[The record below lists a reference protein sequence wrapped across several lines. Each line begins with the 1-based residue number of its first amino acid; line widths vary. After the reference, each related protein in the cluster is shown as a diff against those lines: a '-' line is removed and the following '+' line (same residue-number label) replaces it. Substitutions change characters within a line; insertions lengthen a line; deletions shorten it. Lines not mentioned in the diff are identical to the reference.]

1 MATTATVK
9 AIGPQAMSPDEPI
22 LILFDETA
30 TESLQQIAVIQQFQE
45 SLTHLD
51 LKAGSTLKID
61 EQAYTVAYAGPL
73 VDSNLT
79 TIGHATLYFTAVP
92 AKPLA
97 NGIYLTPA
105 QLPKLKV
112 GSILTYEP

>member
-9 AIGPQAMSPDEPI
+9 AIGPQALSPDDPI

-30 TESLQQIAVIQQFQE
+30 TASLQEIAVIQQFQAVPT
-45 SLTHLD
+45 SLA
-51 LKAGSTLKID
+51 LKTGSTLKID
-61 EQAYTVAYAGPL
+61 NQVYTVDYAGPL
-73 VDSNLT
+73 VEANLT

-97 NGIYLTPA
+97 NGIYLAPT

-112 GSILTYEP
+112 GSVITYEP

>member
-9 AIGPQAMSPDEPI
+9 AIGPQALSPDEPI

-30 TESLQQIAVIQQFQE
+30 TDSLQQIAVIQQFQAP
-45 SLTHLD
+45 LTGLA

-61 EQAYTVAYAGPL
+61 DQVYMVAYAGPL
-73 VDSNLT
+73 VDQNLT

-97 NGIYLTPA
+97 NGVYLAPTR
-105 QLPKLKV
+105 LPKLKV

>member
-9 AIGPQAMSPDEPI
+9 AIGSQALDPDEPI

-30 TESLQQIAVIQQFQE
+30 TASLQQIAVIQQFKE
-45 SLTHLD
+45 KLTSLPLT
-51 LKAGSTLKID
+51 AGSTIKID
-61 EQAYTVAYAGPL
+61 DQAYTVAYAGPL
-73 VDSNLT
+73 VDANLT

-97 NGIYLTPA
+97 NGIYLTTTT
-105 QLPKLKV
+105 LPTIKV
-112 GSILTYEP
+112 GSVITYEP